1 MADFWDL
8 RVKGATHLDFAD
20 FAYLWPILKLVGFS
34 GSIDGMRMM
43 EILDSVQLD
52 FFDHYLKGKPVRDGA
67 HTGFPEIVVRQL
79 P

>member
-1 MADFWDL
+1 M
-8 RVKGATHLDFAD
+8 
-20 FAYLWPILKLVGFS
+20 GFS

-52 FFDHYLKGKPVRDGA
+52 FFDQFMKGKPVRYGV
-67 HTGFPEIVVRQL
+67 HTGFPEIEVRQL